1 MSRVKAKT
9 QPARTKKKATST
21 VSRPKKA
28 ASATAPTENP
38 KLAALKRA
46 HFTKKGRA
54 ARIARAKKT
63 LEEARW
69 DTGLDIETIKWIA
82 EDPDLEFF

>member
-1 MSRVKAKT
+1 MV
-9 QPARTKKKATST
+9 ARKPVSKP
-21 VSRPKKA
+21 SRPKKPEPA
-28 ASATAPTENP
+28 DNP

-54 ARIARAKKT
+54 ARIAHARRA

-69 DTGLDIETIKWIA
+69 DTGLDIETIKWLA
-82 EDPDLEFF
+82 EDPDLEYL

>member
-1 MSRVKAKT
+1 MRRVKAKM
-9 QPARTKKKATST
+9 QPAGTKKKVTST
-21 VSRPKKA
+21 ASRPKKT

-54 ARIARAKKT
+54 ARIARAKKA

-69 DTGLDIETIKWIA
+69 DTGLDMETIKWLA
-82 EDPDLEFF
+82 EDPDLEYL

>member
-1 MSRVKAKT
+1 MSRAKAKT
-9 QPARTKKKATST
+9 QPARTKKKMVSTTS
-21 VSRPKKA
+21 RQKKA
-28 ASATAPTENP
+28 AAVPVENP

-54 ARIARAKKT
+54 ARIARAKKA

-69 DTGLDIETIKWIA
+69 DIPLDMETLKWLA
-82 EDPDLEFF
+82 EDPDLEYL